1 MRKISARWGIFLGI
15 AFLAIGIFRVST
27 IAAAGRLQGSPA
39 PELSNQTW
47 INSPP
52 LRLAD
57 LRGRVVLLE
66 FWTYG

>member
-1 MRKISARWGIFLGI
+1 MGSQKRIGAWTMVMILGI
-15 AFLAIGIFRVST
+15 VCLVGPSVEASLIDQR
-27 IAAAGRLQGSPA
+27 A
-39 PELSNQTW
+39 PELSNTVW

-57 LRGRVVLLE
+57 LRGKVILLE

>member
-1 MRKISARWGIFLGI
+1 VTPTRR
-15 AFLAIGIFRVST
+15 FLAAVLCCAAIAVLIIPGDAFVSP
-27 IAAAGRLQGSPA
+27 LQDRQA
-39 PELSNQTW
+39 PELAETTW

-52 LRLAD
+52 LKLKD